1 MAMIN
6 VAPVQVSVRC
16 DPFTGTP
23 RVVRA
28 AGDVLDVLEVERV
41 RDESKAYPIGDG
53 PRTLF
58 VVRTGSARLR
68 LAFGHRDRRW
78 SVVGVDPMGDTL
90 PSAA

>member
-6 VAPVQVSVRC
+6 VTPVQVAVSC
-16 DPFTGTP
+16 DPFTGAP
-23 RVVRA
+23 RTVRA
-28 AGDVLDVLEVERV
+28 AGDLLDVLEVERV
-41 RDESKAYPIGDG
+41 RDESKAYPLGEG

-78 SVVGVDPMGDTL
+78 SVVGVDPMADVL
-90 PSAA
+90 ASAA

>member
-6 VAPVQVSVRC
+6 VAPVQVSVSC
-16 DPFTGTP
+16 DLFTGRP
-23 RVVRA
+23 RTVRA
-28 AGDVLDVLEVERV
+28 AGDLLDVLEIERV
-41 RDESKAYPIGDG
+41 RDESKAYPIAEG

-58 VVRTGSARLR
+58 VVRTESARLR

-90 PSAA
+90 PTAA

>member
-6 VAPVQVSVRC
+6 VAPVHVSVRC
-16 DPFTGTP
+16 DLRTGVP

-28 AGDVLDVLEVERV
+28 AGDLLDVLEVERV
-41 RDESKAYPIGDG
+41 RDESKAYPVGEG

-78 SVVGVDPMGDTL
+78 AVVGVDPVTEAQ
-90 PSAA
+90 PSVI

>member
-6 VAPVQVSVRC
+6 VAPVQVSVTC
-16 DPFTGTP
+16 DLFTGRP
-23 RVVRA
+23 RTVRA
-28 AGDVLDVLEVERV
+28 AGDLMDVLEIERV
-41 RDESKAYPIGDG
+41 RDESKAYPIAEG

-90 PSAA
+90 PAAA

>member
-6 VAPVQVSVRC
+6 VAPVKVSVAC
-16 DPFTGTP
+16 DPFTGAP
-23 RVVRA
+23 RTVRA
-28 AGDVLDVLEVERV
+28 AGDLFDVLEVVRV
-41 RDESKAYPIGDG
+41 RDESKAYPMGEG

-78 SVVGVDPMGDTL
+78 SVVGVDPMAETL
-90 PSAA
+90 ASAA

>member
-6 VAPVQVSVRC
+6 VAPVQVAVSC
-16 DPFTGTP
+16 DPFTGAP
-23 RVVRA
+23 RTVRA
-28 AGDVLDVLEVERV
+28 AGDLLDVLEVERV
-41 RDESKAYPIGDG
+41 RDESKAYPLGEG

-78 SVVGVDPMGDTL
+78 SVVGVDPMADVL
-90 PSAA
+90 ASAA

>member
-1 MAMIN
+1 MAMIT
-6 VAPVQVSVRC
+6 VPPVQVSVRC
-16 DPFTGTP
+16 DPFTGAP
-23 RVVRA
+23 RAVRA

-41 RDESKAYPIGDG
+41 RDESKAYPMGDG

-78 SVVGVDPMGDTL
+78 SVVGVDPMHDVL
-90 PSAA
+90 ASAA